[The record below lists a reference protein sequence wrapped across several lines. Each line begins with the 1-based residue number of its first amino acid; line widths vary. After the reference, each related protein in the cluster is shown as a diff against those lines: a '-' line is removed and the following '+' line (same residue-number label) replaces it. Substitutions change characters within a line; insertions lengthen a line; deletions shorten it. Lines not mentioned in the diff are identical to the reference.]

1 MVQLQLQHNDDQL
14 YQSCQ
19 LHDVVEYVELV
30 NNESI
35 AYTKL
40 IYITISP
47 FSSIFTISPI
57 SLV

>member
-1 MVQLQLQHNDDQL
+1 MVQLQLQHNDNRL

-30 NNESI
+30 NIESI
-35 AYTKL
+35 AYNKL
-40 IYITISP
+40 IYITVSP

>member
-19 LHDVVEYVELV
+19 LHDVVECVELV

-35 AYTKL
+35 VYDKL